1 MVIAASKDGSFDNF
15 LETGGELGNIDVPS
29 SSQMDKLIKTKA
41 QYQELLNSAK
51 IKDEKRKETIV
62 QNIIEI
68 DKQLA

>member
-15 LETGGELGNIDVPS
+15 LETGGELANIDVPS

-41 QYQELLNSAK
+41 QYQELLNSGK

>member
-15 LETGGELGNIDVPS
+15 LETGGELANIDVPS

-68 DKQLA
+68 DK